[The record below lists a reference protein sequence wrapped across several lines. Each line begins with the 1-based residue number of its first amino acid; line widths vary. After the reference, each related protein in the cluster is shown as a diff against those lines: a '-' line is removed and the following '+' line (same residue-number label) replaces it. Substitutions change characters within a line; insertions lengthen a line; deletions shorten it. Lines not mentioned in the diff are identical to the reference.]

1 MPAPQAFQAE
11 ELVLARHEP
20 PTVSQRPV
28 HHHDAYL
35 LFCTVAIL
43 AAVVGAFILL
53 FCDQDCL
60 GHTLLIGGDAAVIAG
75 FVTYVRR
82 LG

>member
-1 MPAPQAFQAE
+1 M
-11 ELVLARHEP
+11 ARHE
-20 PTVSQRPV
+20 TAAVSQRPT
-28 HHHDAYL
+28 HRYDAHL
-35 LFCTVAIL
+35 LFCTVAVL

-53 FCDQDCL
+53 FCNQDFL

-82 LG
+82 VS